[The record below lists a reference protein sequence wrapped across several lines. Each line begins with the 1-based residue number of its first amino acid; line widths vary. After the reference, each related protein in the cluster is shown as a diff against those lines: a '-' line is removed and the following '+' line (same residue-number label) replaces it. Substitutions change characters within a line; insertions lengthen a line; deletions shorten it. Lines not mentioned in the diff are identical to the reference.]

1 VRTPSNLTYAVDATP
16 PVQVTVIGALQII
29 GVSTPNLLIVVL
41 IASQSG
47 VPPDRMASVIAT
59 TMLVLS
65 VAAAFQLCRGRF
77 GSGYPVVPC
86 PTSLFLLPGLLAAR
100 EGGLPLVASMTA
112 LAGVAELIL
121 SRIIGSLRPFFA
133 PEIAGLILILS
144 ALTLGADSLFE
155 GIGGETATV
164 PRMLPGLGTL
174 ALLIALSVWGGRLRR
189 LAPLI
194 GLAGGSAAAAAWG
207 ADPIDYARI
216 AGSPWFGLPHVGAP
230 GLTFS
235 WQPVPIYLIATLA
248 VVLKEMAD
256 ISTFQKLT
264 DADWVRP
271 DFVTLQGGILANG
284 CANIL
289 GGLAGCTGVA
299 PASSSVG
306 VAAATGVT
314 SRIVG
319 WATAGLYLVLSFMP
333 KIAAVLVATPRPVL
347 AASMLYIASFVL
359 VNGLQIV
366 TSRLL
371 DARRVLMIGVTLFV
385 GVLSISHRLPVNL
398 LPPRAR
404 AVADA
409 PLVVSTLVAMAL
421 NIAFRIGI
429 RRTRRLQ
436 VALDPL
442 SLGEVE
448 DFLDRCG
455 AEWAALPA
463 MITRVKFAA
472 AQTLEMLAGFVPGN
486 ARLSVSFD
494 EFTLVA
500 AIAYTGDPVPLPDR
514 QPDQRAIIEDPDATR
529 LLAGWMLRRNAD
541 RVRSASDGQQQTLTF
556 IFDH

>member
-1 VRTPSNLTYAVDATP
+1 
-16 PVQVTVIGALQII
+16 
-29 GVSTPNLLIVVL
+29 
-41 IASQSG
+41 
-47 VPPDRMASVIAT
+47 
-59 TMLVLS
+59 
-65 VAAAFQLCRGRF
+65 
-77 GSGYPVVPC
+77 
-86 PTSLFLLPGLLAAR
+86 
-100 EGGLPLVASMTA
+100 
-112 LAGVAELIL
+112 
-121 SRIIGSLRPFFA
+121 
-133 PEIAGLILILS
+133 
-144 ALTLGADSLFE
+144 
-155 GIGGETATV
+155 
-164 PRMLPGLGTL
+164 
-174 ALLIALSVWGGRLRR
+174 
-189 LAPLI
+189 
-194 GLAGGSAAAAAWG
+194 
-207 ADPIDYARI
+207 
-216 AGSPWFGLPHVGAP
+216 
-230 GLTFS
+230 
-235 WQPVPIYLIATLA
+235 
-248 VVLKEMAD
+248 
-256 ISTFQKLT
+256 
-264 DADWVRP
+264 
-271 DFVTLQGGILANG
+271 
-284 CANIL
+284 
-289 GGLAGCTGVA
+289 
-299 PASSSVG
+299 
-306 VAAATGVT
+306 
-314 SRIVG
+314 
-319 WATAGLYLVLSFMP
+319 MP